1 MVMEKSILIAG
12 GSGFVGQNLAKY
24 LVQLNYR
31 VGLLCRSKIKL
42 PGVQTYF
49 WDPKKEILDDSSL
62 KNQQIIVNLSGTGI
76 ADKFWTKTRKK
87 EIIDSRIDPLEFLF
101 NQIMILDEKPEKII
115 SASAIGYYGHR
126 PDERITENSTEG
138 TGFLS
143 QVCLQWE
150 NTVKKFETLNI
161 PTCIVRIGVVL
172 SQNAS
177 FVTRIQHSQDACIN
191 LIPGNGNQLIS
202 WISLADLLSSL
213 EFLIK
218 NESLNG
224 IFNLTHPE
232 PYPLKYVQTEIARFY
247 KKKTLKIHFPAKVLK
262 FLLGSF
268 SELFLNSQSVVPERL
283 IQHGYHFSKNTIE
296 DSLR

>member
-1 MVMEKSILIAG
+1 MGKSVLIAG
-12 GSGFVGQNLAKY
+12 GSGFIGQNLATY

-31 VGLLCRSKIKL
+31 VSLLCRSKINL
-42 PGVQTYF
+42 PGIQTYF
-49 WDPKKEILDDSSL
+49 WDPRKEILDSSVL
-62 KNQQIIVNLSGTGI
+62 KKQQIIINLSGTGI
-76 ADKFWTKTRKK
+76 ADKFWTKARKK
-87 EIIDSRIDPLEFLF
+87 EIIDSRINPLEFLF
-101 NQIMILDEKPEKII
+101 NQIMLLDEKPEKII

-150 NTVKKFETLNI
+150 NTVKKFESLNI

-172 SQNAS
+172 SKNAS
-177 FVTRIQHSQDACIN
+177 FVTRIQYSQEAHIN

-202 WISLADLLSSL
+202 WISLADLISSF
-213 EFLIK
+213 EFLIR

-224 IFNLTHPE
+224 VFNLTHTE
-232 PYPLKYVQTEIARFY
+232 SYPLRYIQNEIARFF
-247 KKKTLKIHFPAKVLK
+247 KKRTLKIHFPAKLLK
-262 FLLGSF
+262 FFLGNF
-268 SELFLNSQSVVPERL
+268 SELFLNSQSVIPERL
-283 IQHGYHFSKNTIE
+283 VQHGYHFSKNTIE